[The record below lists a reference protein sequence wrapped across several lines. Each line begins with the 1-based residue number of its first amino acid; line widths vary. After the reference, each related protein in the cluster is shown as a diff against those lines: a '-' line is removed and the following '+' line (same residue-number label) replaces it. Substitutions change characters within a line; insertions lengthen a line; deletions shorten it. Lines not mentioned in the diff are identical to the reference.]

1 MKTPTELLCCIAL
14 AALLSSNLRAAA
26 ASPAPVAPA
35 PTRDE
40 PVELSPFVVTEQ
52 TDTGYA
58 ATNSLDGS
66 RLNTALRD
74 TPASISVFTKD
85 FLDDIGATSIEE
97 ILRYDVNADM
107 SFGGDDPVG
116 AGSQDN
122 MFGDRGV
129 TFNVR
134 GLAGSTSVDGFQNAA
149 EPNTYNIE
157 RVGSTRGPNAIL
169 FGTGSAGGNLNF
181 RTRQP
186 QLSRNLNLIELKLAD
201 ESTKRG
207 AVDVNRVLLKDKLA
221 LRIMGV
227 WDRKGSP
234 QPHQYSDHQ
243 AITLAAKY
251 QFRRD
256 TDLTVS
262 YERGHTEGVTGR
274 NWNHIDALS
283 RFMTGLDA
291 GDFRWNEA
299 RERYE
304 NANGTALNNA
314 NAGTGN
320 LNNRTVLV
328 YGPDLTVAPMFW
340 EGAST
345 TANRTT
351 FSTNDAIFNSP
362 DNNIV
367 SEAFEPHGSVTS
379 SGAGEFAG
387 VSTNNLTATFNH
399 RWFSR
404 LFMELAY
411 NHAERH
417 SDTTLGQNPDLRAD
431 LNYRLPDGSLNPYF
445 FGNGYYFSQ
454 QNYLRLK
461 RKNDNDTVRA
471 SFSYEHDLG
480 KRWGL
485 HRFAVMAERNVNQEQ
500 RLRSREVWAGR
511 PYNANPENAANQVFR
526 RRYFQIGGP
535 FANYTA
541 GFQPGNPTNLE
552 SFRSGFASVGTLTT
566 DWAPPNDRDFDDE
579 ITTDSYMAVMQNFM
593 FDRRLVTTVGLRD
606 DTIEAVGP
614 RILRDAATGKF
625 RFATA
630 ADQAAF
636 TPRQQDWY
644 STDESSGIRRSLGAV
659 FHLTRNFSLT
669 ANYSSG
675 VGLGERNRSALP
687 DDLTPPPFKG
697 TGYDYGIAFSFLE
710 NRVSGAIKRYRSEVL
725 GDRIQG
731 GESVFV
737 DPNNDVMSS
746 FEYYFRQAGLTQLS
760 SGDPVQNISDLT
772 SVYFS
777 TADSFLSDRVSTGTE
792 IELIANPTR
801 NWTVR
806 AGYSYTDRTRK
817 NVFFEG
823 IPWWAERVALW
834 ENLDSIYRS
843 RTGRPSVY
851 NQLVYDVD
859 QEFGSI
865 SVADRIAQSDIEL
878 ATVRL
883 EQEQAYGNRKHKA
896 NVWTRYSFSS
906 GPLRGFALGGGWRYQ
921 SANVAGVV
929 LSDRRVLWG
938 NPRSVGDLFFQ
949 YKTKGLAGKW
959 LNAMRV
965 TYQLNITNVLNDR
978 TINASK
984 LDVDT
989 VSGIVF
995 PRRAF
1000 RERPRALAF
1009 TLRLEF

>member
-1 MKTPTELLCCIAL
+1 MNTCAELLRVAVL
-14 AALLSSNLRAAA
+14 AALAPSLLLAANAPGSSA
-26 ASPAPVAPA
+26 
-35 PTRDE
+35 TKEE
-40 PVELSPFVVTEQ
+40 PVELSPFVVAEQ
-52 TDTGYA
+52 TDAGYA

-107 SFGGDDPVG
+107 TFGGDDPVG
-116 AGSQDN
+116 AGSQDS
-122 MFGDRGV
+122 MFGDQGV
-129 TFNVR
+129 SFSVR
-134 GLAGSTSVDGFQNAA
+134 GLAGSSSIDGFQNAA
-149 EPNTYNIE
+149 QPNTYNIE

-169 FGTGSAGGNLNF
+169 FGSGSAGGNLNF

-186 QLSRNLNLIELKLAD
+186 KLARNSASVELKLAD
-201 ESTKRG
+201 ESSRRG
-207 AVDVNRVLLKDKLA
+207 AVDINRVLLKDRLA
-221 LRIMGV
+221 LRLMGV

-234 QPHQYSDHQ
+234 QPHQYTDVQ
-243 AITLAAKY
+243 AATLAAKY

-262 YERGHTEGVTGR
+262 FERAHTEGVSGR
-274 NWNHIDALS
+274 NWNHIDSLS
-283 RFMTGLDA
+283 RFISGLNS
-291 GDFRWNEA
+291 GQFRWSDV

-304 NANGTALNNA
+304 NASGTALNNA
-314 NAGTGN
+314 SAGTGN
-320 LNNRTVLV
+320 LSNRTVLV
-328 YGPDLTVAPMFW
+328 YGPDLRVPPLFW
-340 EGAST
+340 EGASA

-351 FSTNDAIFNSP
+351 FSTNDAIFNSVE
-362 DNNIV
+362 NNIV
-367 SEAFEPHGSVTS
+367 SEEFEPHGSVTS

-387 VSTNNLTATFNH
+387 VTTNNLTVTFNH
-399 RWFSR
+399 RWFSH

-411 NHAERH
+411 NRAERH

-445 FGNGYYFSQ
+445 LGNGYYFSQ

-461 RKNDNDTVRA
+461 RENDNDTLRA

-480 KRWGL
+480 KRWGV
-485 HRFAVMAERNVNQEQ
+485 HRFAVMAERNVNKES
-500 RLRSREVWAGR
+500 RLRMREVWAGR

-541 GFQPGNPTNLE
+541 GFQPVNPTNIE
-552 SFRSGFASVGTLTT
+552 TFRSGFTNIGTLTT
-566 DWAPPNDRDFDDE
+566 DWAPPNNRDFNDE

-593 FDRRLVTTVGLRD
+593 FDRRLVTTFGVRD
-606 DTIEAVGP
+606 DSIEAEGP
-614 RILRDAATGKF
+614 RIVRDAETRKF

-630 ADQAAF
+630 ADQAEF
-636 TPRQQDWY
+636 TPLQQQWF
-644 STDESSGIRRSLGAV
+644 SSDQHGGIRKTLGAV

-697 TGYDYGIAFSFLE
+697 TGYDYGIAFSFLD
-710 NRVSGAIKRYRSEVL
+710 NRISGTLKRYQSEVL

-737 DPNNDVMSS
+737 NPNNDVMTSM
-746 FEYYFRQAGLTQLS
+746 EYYFRQAGITRLAA
-760 SGDPVQNISDLT
+760 GDPIQDIGDLT
-772 SVYFS
+772 SVYLS
-777 TADSFLSDRVSTGTE
+777 NADSFLSDRLSKGTE
-792 IELIANPTR
+792 FEIVANPTR
-801 NWTVR
+801 NWSIR
-806 AGYSYTDRTRK
+806 AGYSYTDRTRT

-823 IPWWAERVALW
+823 VPWWAERVALW
-834 ENLDSIYRS
+834 KSLDAIYTA
-843 RTGRPSVY
+843 RTGRPSIYQQPVF
-851 NQLVYDVD
+851 DVD
-859 QEFGSI
+859 QELGI
-865 SVADRIAQSDIEL
+865 ITVADRIAESDTEL

-883 EQEQAYGNRKHKA
+883 EEEQAYGNRPHKA
-896 NVWTRYSFSS
+896 NVWTRYSFTS
-906 GPLRGFALGGGWRYQ
+906 GPLKGFALGGGWRYQ

-929 LSDRRVLWG
+929 LASRRTLWG
-938 NPRSVGDLFFQ
+938 NARSVGDLFFQ
-949 YKTKGLAGKW
+949 YRTKGLLGRWMDAT
-959 LNAMRV
+959 RV
-965 TYQLNITNVLNDR
+965 TYQLNVTNVLDDR
-978 TINASK
+978 TITASK

-989 VSGIVF
+989 VTGVVF

-1000 RERPRALAF
+1000 RERPRVLAF
-1009 TLRLEF
+1009 TLRMEF